1 MGRRGGRRHAPERDH
16 LDARLCSRSLRIRR
30 GRPHR
35 NALVGLRRRRCASVR
50 RGRRPEGRPLR
61 RRSHLADRR
70 APACPRPAPRGLGR
84 AAGAR
89 AQAAQAAS
97 ERPIR
102 GAAGRARAA
111 QRSRHAARPPA
122 RDRGRSALRHACE
135 ADRLRRRQQRRRRNG
150 RRDRGGARAPPCPTS
165 PRGARGALR
174 PIRRGGARGRPA
186 GGEHRLLQDGPTRL
200 ARLCGAPPAPYRGDD
215 PPRLRREPRP
225 AAATRGQLDAGSVA
239 PPTRG
244 RAE

>member
-1 MGRRGGRRHAPERDH
+1 MRAFHAFVVSAALFILAIGAMPVLHGGW
-16 LDARLCSRSLRIRR
+16 DAVAGGVMLLSAITSMLAFALVRSRIRR
-30 GRPHR
+30 GRSHR

-150 RRDRGGARAPPCPTS
+150 RRRSRRRARSAVSHVPPGRARCASSYSTGRSPRSACRRRAPTSTGRACAARAPMWS
-165 PRGARGALR
+165 
-174 PIRRGGARGRPA
+174 
-186 GGEHRLLQDGPTRL
+186 
-200 ARLCGAPPAPYRGDD
+200 
-215 PPRLRREPRP
+215 
-225 AAATRGQLDAGSVA
+225 ATRAA
-239 PPTRG
+239 PR
-244 RAE
+244 R